1 MISLQVR
8 DELKDALQSNIEG
21 EVHFDAV
28 SRMLYSTDASI
39 YEIEPLGVVVP
50 KDEADVVAAMK
61 IAAKQGVAILSRGSG
76 TSLAGQSVGAAIH
89 LDFSKYM
96 NRILAFDPDAR
107 WIRVQPGLVLD
118 ELNAYLLPHG
128 LVFAPDVS
136 TSSRANIGGMIGNNS
151 CGAHSIVYGKTIDHV
166 QELKVV
172 LTDGASTVFRA
183 VDDDEYHRRAA
194 QDDLEGQI
202 YREICRIA
210 RDREQQI
217 RESFPDVMRRVSGYN
232 LDEFITDSPF
242 DLSKMVVGSEGTLC
256 AVVEARLNLV
266 ELPAHKGLIAVHFR
280 DLVESVEAN
289 LKVLETEP
297 VASELIDKILL
308 DQTVDSIEHAPS
320 RSFLQGDP
328 AALLVVEYYAD
339 SETELNAKM
348 DDLEARLRESGMGYA
363 YERAVEPKA
372 QKAIWELRKAG
383 LGLLMGMKGDA
394 KPNPGVEDTCV
405 PVIHLPDYVRRV
417 VALMKE
423 LGIDAE
429 YYGHAS
435 VGLLH
440 IRPIFNLKDPEGIA
454 LLRQIEERMSDMVC
468 EYGGAMTGEHGDGL
482 ARSEWIGKM
491 FGPDMVAAFEEVKDA
506 FDPHAMMNPGKIV
519 RAPRMDENLRY
530 DPDYRTQKVETYFSF
545 SSAGGFQ
552 QAVEMCSG
560 VGQCRKKLVGTM
572 CPSYMATLDEEHT
585 TRGRA
590 NALRAALS
598 GTLPDGLQSK
608 EVHRVMDLCL
618 ECKACKAECPSNVDM
633 AKLKYEFLAQYH
645 REHGYPLRSRLF
657 ANIAH
662 LSRWG
667 SAMAPLSN
675 WLANTWP
682 SRWLL
687 DIFLGIDRRRP
698 LPAFAN
704 ESFSRWFTK
713 RSYRKGGS
721 KGKVALFNDTF
732 VEYNEPKIGMAATII
747 LERAGYEVV
756 LVENTVCCGR
766 PMISKGFLDQ
776 ARDMAQRN
784 VAALTPLAEDGVPII
799 GIEPSCVSAL
809 CDDYLDLV
817 DDPRTRLVAD
827 HVVMLEDFLAREVE
841 IGRLDLQF
849 TGTARN
855 ILVHG
860 HCHQK
865 ALTGTAATMK
875 VLNLPPNFH
884 AEEIASG
891 CCGMAGSFGYE
902 KEHFALSKQVGQE
915 RLFDVL
921 AKTSADVEIAAVG
934 TSCRH
939 QIADFTGR
947 KARHWAE
954 ILVEAL

>member
-107 WIRVQPGLVLD
+107 WIRVQPGIVLD

-339 SETELNAKM
+339 SETELNGKM
-348 DDLEARLRESGMGYA
+348 DDLEARLREYGMGYA

-506 FDPHAMMNPGKIV
+506 FDPHAIMNPGKIV

-530 DPDYRTQKVETYFSF
+530 DPDYKTQKVETYFSF

-657 ANIAH
+657 ANIAR

-682 SRWLL
+682 NRWLL

-698 LPAFAN
+698 LPAFAS

-902 KEHFALSKQVGQE
+902 KEHFALSKQVGQK

-921 AKTSADVEIAAVG
+921 AKSSADVEIAAVG